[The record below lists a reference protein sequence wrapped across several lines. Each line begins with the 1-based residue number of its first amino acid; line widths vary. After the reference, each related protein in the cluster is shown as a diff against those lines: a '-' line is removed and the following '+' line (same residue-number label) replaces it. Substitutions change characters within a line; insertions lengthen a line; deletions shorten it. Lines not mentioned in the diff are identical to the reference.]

1 MDGYQVLLCCRR
13 FLARRCST
21 PRWKR
26 PWQRCCFFI
35 LVIIFTWHQGY
46 FFLADIFIKEE
57 AKMIAER
64 ISAQVFNQQ
73 AWSKFDKWLEESCVL
88 KWFIKQGG
96 WHGWRK
102 FQLAKKEPESRHQ
115 HCFYFHF
122 LSTSPCKKNFKI
134 IQRKLLKCFSPENLQ
149 LAHLLLLCSWGRRP
163 DSQVENGLQ
172 KIIFIKSFKNWFL

>member
-1 MDGYQVLLCCRR
+1 MDIKSVALLQEVLGKEVFNAEVKEAVAEVLPFLHPRHHFHLAPGLLLPRR
-13 FLARRCST
+13 HL
-21 PRWKR
+21 
-26 PWQRCCFFI
+26 
-35 LVIIFTWHQGY
+35 HQGGGKNDCGAHLGSG
-46 FFLADIFIKEE
+46 FQ
-57 AKMIAER
+57 
-64 ISAQVFNQQ
+64 SAR
-73 AWSKFDKWLEESCVL
+73 SKFDKWLEECCVL

-149 LAHLLLLCSWGRRP
+149 LAHLLLLCS
-163 DSQVENGLQ
+163 
-172 KIIFIKSFKNWFL
+172 